1 MNSVKVFSP
10 ASVSNV
16 CCGFDVLGFSIDGLG
31 DELIITE
38 SDSKKVNIKKVNG
51 YKVPLAV
58 EENTASVAAQSLLDF
73 LNINHGFDIEI
84 NKIIKPGSGIGSSAA
99 SAVGAVYGI
108 NKLLGSPLKKHELLK
123 FAMQGE
129 FISSKTAP
137 ADNIASSLYGG
148 LILVNNRVNYNVI
161 ELPVPKNLY
170 AVIHHP
176 LVEIKTSDSRKI
188 LPSSVDLNIAS
199 NQLSSI
205 AGFIH
210 SLHTKDFDLM
220 QLILKDYLVEN
231 YRLDSI
237 PLFKEIKNIS
247 RSNNAICCSISG
259 SGPSIFSLVNGYSNA
274 KKLQLVCDDI
284 YSKNNIKFESYV
296 TGLNSKGVHLS

>member
-1 MNSVKVFSP
+1 MNSIKVFSP

-31 DELIITE
+31 DELIITK
-38 SDSKKVNIKKVNG
+38 SDSKKLNIKKVNG
-51 YKVPLAV
+51 YNIPLAA

-84 NKIIKPGSGIGSSAA
+84 NKNIKPGSGIGSSAA

-148 LILVNNRVNYNVI
+148 LILVNNSINYNVI

-188 LPSSVDLNIAS
+188 LPPSVDLNTAS

-205 AGFIH
+205 AGFVH

-220 QLILKDYLVEN
+220 KLILKDYLVEN
-231 YRLDSI
+231 YRSDYI

-247 RSNNAICCSISG
+247 KSNDAICCSISG
-259 SGPSIFSLVNGYSNA
+259 SGPSIFSLVNEYTNA
-274 KKLQLVCDDI
+274 KKLQLLCDDI
-284 YSKNNIKFESYV
+284 YTKNTIEFKSYV
-296 TGLNSKGVHLS
+296 TGLNSKGVHII

>member
-38 SDSKKVNIKKVNG
+38 SDSKMVNIKKVKG

-188 LPSSVDLNIAS
+188 LPSSVGLNIAS

>member
-188 LPSSVDLNIAS
+188 LPSSVGLNIAS

-231 YRLDSI
+231 YRLDYI

>member
-58 EENTASVAAQSLLDF
+58 KENTASVAAQSMLDY

-84 NKIIKPGSGIGSSAA
+84 NKNIKPGSGIGSSAA

-199 NQLSSI
+199 DQLSSI

-231 YRLDSI
+231 YRLDYI